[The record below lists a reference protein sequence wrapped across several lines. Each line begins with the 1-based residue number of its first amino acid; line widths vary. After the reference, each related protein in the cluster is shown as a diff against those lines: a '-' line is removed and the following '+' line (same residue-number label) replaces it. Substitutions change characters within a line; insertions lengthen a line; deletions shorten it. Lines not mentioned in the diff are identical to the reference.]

1 MYIKKLIGTKCYLAP
16 IDMGDSERYA
26 VWLNDMQVAEY
37 LKTASSVISLESEM
51 EILGSLSREHN
62 YGIVDLQND
71 QLIGIIGLL
80 AVNHLHRTAELGI
93 FIGDTNYWGKGYG
106 RGGISLLL
114 DYAFKKLN
122 LHNILLRVYDFNQ
135 RAIACYEKSGFKK
148 IGEIRDGFVRNLQY
162 HNIVLMDILPTDFYE
177 VNPQYK

>member
-16 IDMGDSERYA
+16 IDMGDAEQYA
-26 VWLNDMQVAEY
+26 IWLNDMQVAEY
-37 LKTASSVISLESEM
+37 LTTASSVISVESEM

-62 YGIVDLQND
+62 YGIVDLQTD

-80 AVNHLHRTAELGI
+80 ATNHLHRTSELGI
-93 FIGDTNYWGKGYG
+93 FIGARDYWSQGYG
-106 RGGISLLL
+106 REAIALLL

-122 LHNILLRVYDFNQ
+122 LHTILLRVYDFNQ
-135 RAIACYEKSGFKK
+135 RAIACYEKTGFKK
-148 IGEIRDGFVRNLQY
+148 IGEIRDGFIRNLEY

-177 VNPQYK
+177 ANPQFK